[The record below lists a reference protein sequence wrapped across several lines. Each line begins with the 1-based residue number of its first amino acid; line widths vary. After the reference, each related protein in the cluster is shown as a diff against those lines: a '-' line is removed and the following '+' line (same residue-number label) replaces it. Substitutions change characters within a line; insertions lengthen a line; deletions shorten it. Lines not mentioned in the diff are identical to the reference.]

1 MLVTGIY
8 IKGSREKLLSVVI
21 AGLLF
26 AVQKGVK
33 GGFQTKSKFKKK

>member
-1 MLVTGIY
+1 MLNVGIY
-8 IKGSREKLLSVVI
+8 IKGSRKKLLSVVI
-21 AGLLF
+21 TILLF